1 MMILSP
7 EITFYDKFA
16 ISKKITSVET
26 AIKLTEDTINL
37 FASKTELT
45 QLTNSKE
52 TLFSWMS
59 KINLSLQDITLSV
72 SDSKYETIDGVLKAI
87 SEAESSIKIN
97 SDNISLK
104 VDKDGIVSSINQS
117 PESVSINANKINLH
131 GIVTANENF
140 KILEDGSMVAK
151 NGTFSGTLA
160 SADGIFSGELKAAKG
175 TFSGELKA
183 ATGTFSGSLSAASGT
198 FSGKLEG
205 ASGTFKGALE
215 AATGTFSG
223 NLSAASG
230 TFKGNLMA
238 AGGTFSGELQAVSG
252 TFSRGIHCDYDIS
265 FYNAE
270 AENPDVSSSR
280 ISLYEVYAQAPLG
293 IKITN
298 STYNGEAAIEFFGWE
313 KKIRMDGNVE
323 VRYNLTC
330 YGTKNRV
337 IETKDYNNRLQYCY
351 EMSSPMFG
359 DIGEAETDEFGD
371 CFIYLDDIFYETVN
385 SKIEYQVFLQK
396 EGTGELW
403 VDSKESTFF
412 VVKGTPNLTFSWE
425 IKVKQLDYEYE
436 RLEEYQHEDN
446 GMSVDYEKEYITE
459 ISKLIKEQEDLL
471 YETIE

>member
-26 AIKLTEDTINL
+26 AIKLTEDTIKL

-140 KILEDGSMVAK
+140 KILEDGSMVTK

-160 SADGIFSGELKAAKG
+160 SADGIFSGELKAA
-175 TFSGELKA
+175 
-183 ATGTFSGSLSAASGT
+183 TGTFSGSLSAASRT

-223 NLSAASG
+223 SLSAASG
-230 TFKGNLMA
+230 TFSGDVYCNGAIYLYSSGYYTPFKVIDT
-238 AGGTFSGELQAVSG
+238 TFITEDPILN
-252 TFSRGIHCDYDIS
+252 
-265 FYNAE
+265 FYNVHGD
-270 AENPDVSSSR
+270 NFMQYS
-280 ISLYEVYAQAPLG
+280 QNQG
-293 IKITN
+293 IYLN
-298 STYNGEAAIEFFGWE
+298 STVTVSFEMQCLRDIQIN
-313 KKIRMDGNVE
+313 K
-323 VRYNLTC
+323 NLTC
-330 YGTKNRV
+330 LGTKNRV
-337 IETKDYNNRLQYCY
+337 IKTKNYNNRLQYCY

-359 DIGEAETDEFGD
+359 DIGKAETDEFGE

-412 VVKGTPNLTFSWE
+412 IVKGTPNLTFSWE
-425 IKVKQLDYEYE
+425 VKAKQLDYEYE

-446 GMSVDYEKEYITE
+446 GISVDYEKEYITE

>member
-37 FASKTELT
+37 FASKTELI

-52 TLFSWMS
+52 TLYSWIS

-131 GIVTANENF
+131 GVVTANENF

-160 SADGIFSGELKAAKG
+160 SANGIFSGELKAAKG
-175 TFSGELKA
+175 TFSGELLAASGSFSGELKA
-183 ATGTFSGSLSAASGT
+183 ATGTFSGSLKAASGT
-198 FSGKLEG
+198 FSGQLEG
-205 ASGTFKGALE
+205 VTGTFKHGIFIYDPSDETLSE
-215 AATGTFSG
+215 TFIRLNIG
-223 NLSAASG
+223 D
-230 TFKGNLMA
+230 
-238 AGGTFSGELQAVSG
+238 
-252 TFSRGIHCDYDIS
+252 FSRDLDIVN
-265 FYNAE
+265 YCYG
-270 AENPDVSSSR
+270 R
-280 ISLYEVYAQAPLG
+280 GEVTINLD
-293 IKITN
+293 
-298 STYNGEAAIEFFGWE
+298 GWNNL
-313 KKIRMDGNVE
+313 IRMYGDVE
-323 VRYNLTC
+323 ACSNLKC
-330 YGTKNRV
+330 GGDFICSGSKRRV
-337 IETKDYNNRLQYCY
+337 IETKNYNNRLQYCY

-359 DIGEAETDEFGD
+359 DIGKAETDEFGE

-403 VDSKESTFF
+403 VDSKESNFF
-412 VVKGTPNLTFSWE
+412 IVKGTPNLTFSWE
-425 IKVKQLDYEYE
+425 VKVKQLDYEYE

>member
-131 GIVTANENF
+131 GVVTANENF

-160 SADGIFSGELKAAKG
+160 SANGIFSGELKAAKG
-175 TFSGELKA
+175 TFSGELLAASGSFSGELKA

-223 NLSAASG
+223 SLSAASG
-230 TFKGNLMA
+230 S
-238 AGGTFSGELQAVSG
+238 FSGDVYCNGAIYLYSSG
-252 TFSRGIHCDYDIS
+252 YFTPFKVIDTSFITEDPILN
-265 FYNAE
+265 FYNVHGD
-270 AENPDVSSSR
+270 NFMQYSPN
-280 ISLYEVYAQAPLG
+280 QG
-293 IKITN
+293 IYLN
-298 STYNGEAAIEFFGWE
+298 STVTVSFEMQCLRDIQIN
-313 KKIRMDGNVE
+313 K
-323 VRYNLTC
+323 NLTC
-330 YGTKNRV
+330 LGTKNRV
-337 IETKDYNNRLQYCY
+337 IKTKNYNNRLQYCY

-359 DIGEAETDEFGD
+359 DIGEAETDEFGE

-412 VVKGTPNLTFSWE
+412 IVKGTPNLTFSWE
-425 IKVKQLDYEYE
+425 VKAKQLDYEYE

-446 GMSVDYEKEYITE
+446 GISVDYEKEYITE